1 MRPSGTPFRRTV
13 RNRLT
18 ALLLAGCG
26 TIAHAWELEGSKT
39 ILLHPKDG
47 DPIPVGS
54 VTFKPEAGHVR
65 FDIRFDYTRF
75 DSYFLSMRDFKCV
88 EGGGEATCH
97 VPYPYDRPDR
107 VSKTDLRWL
116 EHALLFMWNQPRDY
130 GAKLDKGVYFRMDIT
145 PDGIVG
151 TAQSIDLSHIG
162 GPPAR
167 PEIPPYEA
175 SDRGEVSP
183 GSHWIQKLTI
193 R

>member
-1 MRPSGTPFRRTV
+1 MRHTGTRRRTL
-13 RNRLT
+13 RTRLC
-18 ALLLAGCG
+18 AILLATCS
-26 TIAHAWELEGSKT
+26 TIAQAWELSGSKT

-47 DPIPVGS
+47 DPIPVGR
-54 VTFKPEAGHVR
+54 VTFTPEAGDVR
-65 FDIRFDYTRF
+65 FDISVNYARFG
-75 DSYFLSMRDFKCV
+75 SYFLSMRDFKCI

-107 VSKTDLRWL
+107 VSRNDLRWL
-116 EHALLFMWNQPRDY
+116 EHALLFLWNQPRDY
-130 GAKLDKGVYFRMDIT
+130 GAKLDKGVYFRMEIT

-162 GPPAR
+162 GPPDR
-167 PEIPPYEA
+167 PDIPPYSA
-175 SDRGEVSP
+175 ADRGEVSP